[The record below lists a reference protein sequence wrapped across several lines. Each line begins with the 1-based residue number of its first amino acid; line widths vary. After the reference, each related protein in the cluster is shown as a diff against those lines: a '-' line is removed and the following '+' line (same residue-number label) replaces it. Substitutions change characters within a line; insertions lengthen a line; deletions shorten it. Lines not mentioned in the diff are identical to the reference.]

1 MANGPLTG
9 IRVVDLS
16 RVFAMPFAASYMA
29 DMGAEV
35 IKIDTCDTRF
45 MDTTRILNGPY
56 PDNDPGELYWE
67 QGGTF
72 QTLNRGKRSLTL
84 DLRFEAAIEVLKD
97 LIRLSDVVM
106 ENFTPRVM
114 RRFRLDYNSL
124 KSVKPDLIMVSNTG
138 YGHSGP
144 WSNFGAMASALEPTH
159 GSGAFTGYLPAGPQS
174 RSAAPGPAVGSP
186 FPSPFAPRPVSS
198 GETGGRPASADVP
211 NKMGNSYTDFLACLT
226 AELAVLASLMHRART
241 GRGMWID
248 LAMYQVGVSFLG
260 EGVLDYAYNR
270 RRTRRIGNRHEGMA
284 PHGCYPCRGED
295 EWAVIA
301 VRDEADWQS
310 LCRVMEQPSLATE
323 SRFASAESRLRH
335 QWQLD
340 DIVSRWTS
348 TLGQYEVMDRLQA
361 VGVPAG
367 PVLNARGLL
376 TDPHIRARGLLEG
389 VEHPAETGLGHREY
403 LGRGWKLSG
412 SEVKMHGPAPM
423 LGEANEYVLGEIM
436 GLDAAEI
443 QSLRD
448 SGTIGETAVGARIP
462 EAPSLE
468 RQVELGWTVSYDPD
482 FRQILGG
489 PGPA

>member
-1 MANGPLTG
+1 MASAPLAG

-16 RVFAMPFAASYMA
+16 RVFAMPFAASYLA

-56 PDNDPGELYWE
+56 PDNEPGELYWE

-84 DLRFEAAIEVLKD
+84 DLRSEAAIEILKN
-97 LIRLSDVVM
+97 LVRLSDVVM

-114 RRFRLDYNSL
+114 QRFGLDYASL

-159 GSGAFTGYLPAGPQS
+159 GSGAFTGYLTPETNGQS
-174 RSAAPGPAVGSP
+174 
-186 FPSPFAPRPVSS
+186 
-198 GETGGRPASADVP
+198 ASAEVP
-211 NKMGNSYTDFLACLT
+211 NKIGNSYTDFLASLT
-226 AELAVLASLMHRART
+226 AQLAVLASLMHRART

-260 EGVLDYAYNR
+260 EGVLDYAFNK
-270 RRTRRIGNRHEGMA
+270 RRTRRMGNRDYGMA
-284 PHGCYPCRGED
+284 PHGCYPCRDED

-301 VRDEADWQS
+301 VRNDAEWKS

-323 SRFASAESRLRH
+323 HRFGNTESRLRH
-335 QWQLD
+335 QGELD

-348 TLGQYEVMDRLQA
+348 TLGQYEVMERLQA

-367 PVLNARGLL
+367 PVLNAKGLL
-376 TDPHIRARGLLEG
+376 TDPHIKARGLFER
-389 VEHPAETGLGHREY
+389 VEHPPETGLGHRAY
-403 LGRGWKLSG
+403 LGRGWKLSD
-412 SEVKMHGPAPM
+412 SEVRIRGPAPI
-423 LGEANEYVLGEIM
+423 LGEANEYVLGEVM
-436 GLDAAEI
+436 GLDDAATR
-443 QSLRD
+443 SLREA
-448 SGTIGETAVGARIP
+448 GAIGETAAGARIP
-462 EAPSLE
+462 EVPSLE

-482 FRQILGG
+482 FQRILRDSGQ
-489 PGPA
+489 A